1 MSLCIR
7 LSSWGRHGACCRWL
21 LSALLLLALL
31 SASGVQAGQRPGGEA
46 RIAVAANFAPALR
59 ALVETFEARHDGRI
73 AIVVGSTGKLY
84 AQIHHGAPFDALFAA
99 DERRPVLLEQEGRT
113 RPDSRFTY
121 AIGRLAL
128 WSPDVGRVDAGG
140 RVLSEG
146 RFRHLAI
153 ANPKLAPYGRAA
165 QQVLEE
171 RGLWQTLRLRLVR
184 GENVG
189 QAWQFVHSGNAEL
202 GFIALSQLRQP
213 GQAVAGSHWVVP
225 QALYAPIVQQAVL
238 LTDNSLAADFLRFV
252 QGGEGR
258 AMIESFGYLLP

>member
-1 MSLCIR
+1 MPFSSR
-7 LSSWGRHGACCRWL
+7 LSFRVRHGACRWVL
-21 LSALLLLALL
+21 LPALFLLLQVGNALAGDT
-31 SASGVQAGQRPGGEA
+31 SDRET

-59 ALVETFEARHDGRI
+59 TLAETFEARHGGRI
-73 AIVVGSTGKLY
+73 GIVVGSTGKLY

-99 DERRPVLLEQEGRT
+99 DERRPALLEQEGRT
-113 RPDSRFTY
+113 RPGSRFTY

-128 WSPDVGRVDAGG
+128 WSPDAGRVDAAG

-165 QQVLEE
+165 QQVLEA
-171 RGLWQTLRLRLVR
+171 RGLWQMLQPRLVR

-202 GFIALSQLRQP
+202 GFVALSQVRQP

-225 QALYAPIVQQAVL
+225 QALYTPIVQQAVL
-238 LTDNSLAADFLRFV
+238 LTDNPLAADFLHFV
-252 QGGEGR
+252 QSAEGHGIIQ
-258 AMIESFGYLLP
+258 AFGYQLP

>member
-1 MSLCIR
+1 MSLCFR
-7 LSSWGRHGACCRWL
+7 LCSWRRWL
-21 LSALLLLALL
+21 LPALLLVLPWAGG
-31 SASGVQAGQRPGGEA
+31 AQAGEA
-46 RIAVAANFAPALR
+46 HIAVAANFAPALR
-59 ALVETFEARHDGRI
+59 ALAEAFEARHDGRI

-84 AQIHHGAPFDALFAA
+84 AQAHHGAPFDVLFAA
-99 DERRPVLLEQEGRT
+99 DERRPVLLEQEGRA
-113 RPDSRFTY
+113 RRGSRFTY

-128 WSPDVGRVDAGG
+128 WSPDTGRIDAAG

-165 QQVLEE
+165 QQVLEA
-171 RGLWQTLRLRLVR
+171 RGLWQTLRPRLVR

-202 GFIALSQLRQP
+202 GFVALSQLRQP
-213 GQAVAGSHWVVP
+213 GRPVSGSHWVVP
-225 QALYAPIVQQAVL
+225 QALYTPIVQQAVR
-238 LTDNSLAADFLRFV
+238 LTDNPLAVDFLRFV

-258 AMIESFGYLLP
+258 AMIESFGYQLP